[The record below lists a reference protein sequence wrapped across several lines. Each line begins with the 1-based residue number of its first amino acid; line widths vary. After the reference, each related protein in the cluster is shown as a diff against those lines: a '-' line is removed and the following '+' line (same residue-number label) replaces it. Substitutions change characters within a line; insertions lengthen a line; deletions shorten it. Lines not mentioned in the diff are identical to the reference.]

1 MRGRAATLKKAELAA
16 LGDADLVILN
26 NRKDLALVRGEGVK
40 TDFWV
45 WCPYY
50 QSLLGSERA
59 YDGRREIVFYGAMR
73 RRENWSAAL
82 WFLDE
87 VFPSLEGDGYR
98 FTVVGA
104 NPPEQLTS
112 RVREGVTFTGFV
124 DSVEPYFARA
134 LCLVAPL
141 SMRRHQGQG
150 SRGDVRR
157 ASRPHE
163 RHRDRGHS
171 RRERRQLPSLRGA
184 FGLFKLNH
192 GACQ

>member
-1 MRGRAATLKKAELAA
+1 M
-16 LGDADLVILN
+16 
-26 NRKDLALVRGEGVK
+26 RGEGVK

-141 SMRRHQGQG
+141 SMAPASRSRFSRRCPQGFPSSRTTSG
-150 SRGDVRR
+150 SRAFPPRTASATFIARR
-157 ASRPHE
+157 LRTIQAQ
-163 RHRDRGHS
+163 S
-171 RRERRQLPSLRGA
+171 RRLPITPAFATVSAAPRGA
-184 FGLFKLNH
+184 
-192 GACQ
+192 